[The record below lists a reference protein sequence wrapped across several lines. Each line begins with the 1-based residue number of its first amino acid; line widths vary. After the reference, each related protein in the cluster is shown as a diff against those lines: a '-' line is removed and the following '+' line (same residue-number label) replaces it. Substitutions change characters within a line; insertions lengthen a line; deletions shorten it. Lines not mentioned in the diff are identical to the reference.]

1 MASVSGRRSRI
12 PGFPESFPLAFAALM
27 PAFVRSEINE
37 RSSCATAPSTWR
49 ENMPCGVVVSIGS
62 RSERKCT
69 PLSVRPS
76 ITSSKWLTERASRSI
91 RTTRRVSPAESRPG
105 ARCAGAV
112 LLDDHIAADRAQFD
126 FLRFC
131 RLFIRRHARIADQ
144 AALWSTGSSFL
155 RLSCHLERLRAA
167 HRSVFQT

>member
-1 MASVSGRRSRI
+1 
-12 PGFPESFPLAFAALM
+12 
-27 PAFVRSEINE
+27 
-37 RSSCATAPSTWR
+37 
-49 ENMPCGVVVSIGS
+49 MPCGVVVSIGS

-69 PLSVRPS
+69 PLSVNHLEQMADGAR
-76 ITSSKWLTERASRSI
+76 KAVDADDNEGVAGANVAQQL
-91 RTTRRVSPAESRPG
+91 AESRPG

-112 LLDDHIAADRAQFD
+112 LLDDHIAADRALFD